1 MIPTHKKQ
9 HPTIQYTLMSIPHH
23 STNTSALATL
33 LTSGMT
39 QSQAAATLGIT
50 PSAVSQL
57 MSSESPELDAAR
69 KRSSALDAEYDEIE
83 GALLKQLKR
92 TIPLLLRPGEIS
104 NVLTRINAAKR
115 RGVAADTPSG
125 PTQVIQ
131 LNLPTRIQNKFVV
144 NSTNQVVTAGDQ
156 DLVTIQS
163 AAVQKL
169 LESHNNAAPQIPLV
183 EQEDEFGFT
192 YPVSTANQG

>member
-9 HPTIQYTLMSIPHH
+9 HPTIQYIPMSIPHH

-39 QSQAAATLGIT
+39 QSQAAAALGIT

>member
-1 MIPTHKKQ
+1 
-9 HPTIQYTLMSIPHH
+9 MSIPHH
-23 STNTSALATL
+23 STNASALATL

-39 QSQAAATLGIT
+39 QSQAAAALGIT

-144 NSTNQVVTAGDQ
+144 NCTNQVVTAGDQ

-192 YPVSTANQG
+192 YPVSTTNQG

>member
-1 MIPTHKKQ
+1 
-9 HPTIQYTLMSIPHH
+9 MSIPHH
-23 STNTSALATL
+23 STNASALATL

-39 QSQAAATLGIT
+39 QSQAAAALGIT

-57 MSSESPELDAAR
+57 MSSESPELEAAR

-115 RGVAADTPSG
+115 RGVAADAQSNG
-125 PTQVIQ
+125 PTQIIQ

-169 LESHNNAAPQIPLV
+169 LESQNNAAPQIPLV

>member
-1 MIPTHKKQ
+1 
-9 HPTIQYTLMSIPHH
+9 MSIPHH
-23 STNTSALATL
+23 STHASALATL

-144 NSTNQVVTAGDQ
+144 NCTNQVVTAGDQ

>member
-9 HPTIQYTLMSIPHH
+9 HPTIQYIPMSIPHH
-23 STNTSALATL
+23 STHASALATL

-125 PTQVIQ
+125 PTQIIQ

-192 YPVSTANQG
+192 YPVSTTNQG